1 VSKQKKPLATLT
13 CFFVISASLKLHF
26 ARRYYEKTR
35 RLPGF
40 FCFVWSRRDWLRPA
54 FLHAQ
59 AAAILWVGCQNKEAV
74 RYAHLFFR
82 YISLAEVALRSA
94 LLRKNPAIAGL
105 LLFCVESEGFEPSS
119 RDGTA
124 YAFYMLSI
132 RFIVGKG
139 KAGRSPI
146 PFSLV
151 AVSRRVAATPNRPVP
166 WFDAPDAALRN
177 QALAGQKLS

>member
-1 VSKQKKPLATLT
+1 MRGIYRDGSHSLGEGVKTKKPLATLT
-13 CFFVISASLKLHF
+13 YFFVISASLKLHF

-94 LLRKNPAIAGL
+94 LVRKNPAIAGL
-105 LLFCVESEGFEPSS
+105 LLFCVESEGLAAS
-119 RDGTA
+119 RIPTRTGGSHP
-124 YAFYMLSI
+124 LGGVS
-132 RFIVGKG
+132 KQ
-139 KAGRSPI
+139 RSRSLRSLV
-146 PFSLV
+146 FSLYQP
-151 AVSRRVAATPNRPVP
+151 R
-166 WFDAPDAALRN
+166 
-177 QALAGQKLS
+177 